1 MKFRETQIITL
12 ANQKGGC
19 GKTTSSISIAA
30 AFNRLGYSATIV
42 DLDPQC
48 NASQSFGVEPSDL
61 YDQEKMTVLDAM
73 LYKRSCSEIMM
84 GFPEER
90 FNHRLF
96 LIPGNPQLGE
106 LGQHLEL
113 EHITQNKFSK
123 NPVSSDKAK
132 LEHHSRLKESLKS
145 LRGQVDVIIIDTPP
159 NLGFLMTSALV
170 AADWFIIPVFPSK
183 FDLNGLAKLTVSI
196 NEIRDLQNE
205 NLKLAGILVG
215 NFAKGIKLDAQV
227 YKFLQDKFGPNTVFE
242 TTISRAKNMREMV
255 FYNQTIFEFA
265 ETAEQAEDF
274 LTLAKEMINRAMKG
288 QSTTRPLPDLQSVVE
303 TATTSEAK
311 LDLSG
316 LENTQPVTEE
326 IPEAANG

>member
-1 MKFRETQIITL
+1 
-12 ANQKGGC
+12 
-19 GKTTSSISIAA
+19 
-30 AFNRLGYSATIV
+30 
-42 DLDPQC
+42 
-48 NASQSFGVEPSDL
+48 
-61 YDQEKMTVLDAM
+61 
-73 LYKRSCSEIMM
+73 
-84 GFPEER
+84 
-90 FNHRLF
+90 
-96 LIPGNPQLGE
+96 
-106 LGQHLEL
+106 
-113 EHITQNKFSK
+113 
-123 NPVSSDKAK
+123 
-132 LEHHSRLKESLKS
+132 
-145 LRGQVDVIIIDTPP
+145 
-159 NLGFLMTSALV
+159 V